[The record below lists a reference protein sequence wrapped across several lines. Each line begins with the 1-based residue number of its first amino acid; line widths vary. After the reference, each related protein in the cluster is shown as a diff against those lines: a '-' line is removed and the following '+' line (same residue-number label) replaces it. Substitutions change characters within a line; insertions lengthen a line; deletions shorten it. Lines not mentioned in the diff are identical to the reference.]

1 MATIRKRGVRWQV
14 QVRRIGYP
22 DFSKSFLTKS
32 DAEKWAREKERA
44 VDRAEL
50 PINVGD
56 LKQTTVGDLLERY
69 RDTVTPTKRGHK
81 VEAYRLGA
89 MLKNELSS
97 VSLNKLSPST
107 IAQYRD
113 SRLQVVSSC
122 TVLKELAILQH
133 CFALAMKDWGIPLQT
148 NPVTLIS
155 KPRQHKARDR
165 RLESGELEALDE
177 VLKHGCNPLVRT
189 VFLFAL
195 ATGMRRGEIL
205 SLKWEHVDLKM
216 RTAYLPQTK
225 NGSSRTVPL
234 TPAAIETLKQLP
246 HRSGQVFQI
255 TIDALRYGLSKAM
268 VNAGVRNFH
277 LHDSRHEAIS
287 RFFELG
293 LNTMEVGA
301 ISGHKDPRMLARYTH
316 LRAEDIAKKLSKLE
330 YDDHES
336 SPI

>member
-1 MATIRKRGVRWQV
+1 MATIRKRGQRWQV

-56 LKQTTVGDLLERY
+56 LKHTTVGDLLERY
-69 RDTVTPTKRGHK
+69 RDTVTPRKRGSK
-81 VEAYRLGA
+81 IEAYRLGA
-89 MLKNELSS
+89 MLKNELAS
-97 VSLNKLSPST
+97 VPLSKLSPAT
-107 IAQYRD
+107 VAQYRD
-113 SRLQVVSSC
+113 GRLQIVSSC

-133 CFALAMKDWGIPLQT
+133 CFALAIKDWGIPLQS
-148 NPVTLIS
+148 NPVGLIT
-155 KPRQHKARDR
+155 KPTQHKARDR

-177 VLKHGCNPLVRT
+177 VLKSRRNPLVRS

-205 SLKWEHVDLKM
+205 SLTWENVDLKT
-216 RTAYLPQTK
+216 RTAHLPQTK
-225 NGSSRTVPL
+225 NGDSRTVPL
-234 TPAAIETLKQLP
+234 SPAALETLKQLP
-246 HRSGQVFQI
+246 HRSGHVFRI

-268 VNAGVRNFH
+268 ADAGVRDFH

-293 LNTMEVGA
+293 LNTMEVSA
-301 ISGHKDPRMLARYTH
+301 ISGHKDPRMLVRYTH
-316 LRAEDIAKKLSKLE
+316 LRAEDIAKKLSKLNYINSTE
-330 YDDHES
+330 
-336 SPI
+336 I